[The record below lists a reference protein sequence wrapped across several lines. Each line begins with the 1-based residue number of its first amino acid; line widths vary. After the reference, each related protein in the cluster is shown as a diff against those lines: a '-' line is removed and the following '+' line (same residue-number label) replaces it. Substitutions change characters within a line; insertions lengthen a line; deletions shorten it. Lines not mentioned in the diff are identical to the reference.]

1 MISWGNT
8 RRTLLKSKDDK
19 QEAKRREENREKILL
34 QETLKS
40 IPRLKMIPLDSGR
53 VFLTWKSRYTQ
64 LKTQMKNTRSE
75 DWKDQVLVM
84 AKDSLKIPQDHES
97 CLFLTEVKEF
107 EAYISAQSGILQTA
121 LSRNTFRSSEE
132 NS

>member
-19 QEAKRREENREKILL
+19 QEAKRREENRERILL

-40 IPRLKMIPLDSGR
+40 IPRLKMIHLDSRR
-53 VFLTWKSRYTQ
+53 VFLPWQSRYTQ

-97 CLFLTEVKEF
+97 CLFLTELKEF
-107 EAYISAQSGILQTA
+107 EAYISAQSQLEFD
-121 LSRNTFRSSEE
+121 RYPV
-132 NS
+132 